1 MDMGWKEK
9 DGLRYV
15 VFENLEQSQ
24 KVNHCFTSRLGGV
37 SQGVYSGLNLSFTR
51 GEDRALVEKNYHIL
65 CDALGFQYD
74 SFVLSHQ
81 THTTN
86 IRVVTEKDR
95 GMGLSK
101 ASEIKDTDALITN
114 VKGIQLTVFG
124 ADCVPVFL
132 LDTQKDAIGMVHAGW
147 RGTANGI
154 VKKTVE
160 KMQEVYGTEPKDIL
174 AGIGPSIGQCCF
186 QVDDPVVSLFQE
198 NLDFAHEVIQND
210 PAEAGKYK
218 IDLWKTNQKLL
229 MQAGVPYENIEISK
243 ICTMCHTDLFY
254 SHRVMGDA
262 RGNMAGIMVL
272 K

>member
-1 MDMGWKEK
+1 MGWNEK
-9 DGLRYV
+9 GRLKYV
-15 VFENLEQSQ
+15 TFENMEQSGLV
-24 KVNHCFTSRLGGV
+24 KHCFTSRLGGV
-37 SQGVYSGLNLSFTR
+37 SQGVYGELNLSFTR
-51 GEDRALVEKNYHIL
+51 GESRELVEKNYQIL
-65 CDALGFQYD
+65 CDALDFKYD

-86 IRVVTEKDR
+86 IRVVTEDDR

-101 ASEIKDTDALITN
+101 SSEIKDTDALITN

-124 ADCVPVFL
+124 ADCVPIFL
-132 LDTQKDAIGMVHAGW
+132 LDTKNKAIGMVHAGW
-147 RGTANGI
+147 RGTVEGI
-154 VKKTVE
+154 GKKTVE
-160 KMQEVYGTEPKDIL
+160 KMKEVYGTHPKDVL

-186 QVDDPVVSLFQE
+186 QVDDPVVNLFRE
-198 NLDFAHEVIQND
+198 KLDFCDEVIKKD
-210 PAEAGKYK
+210 LSEEGKYK

-229 MQAGVPYENIEISK
+229 IQAGVPQKNIEISE